1 MVRVVIKKH
10 VSLGEWNEKSV
21 KENDQDEVDGMKQ
34 KVDSE
39 DKVMHIGISD
49 L

>member
-1 MVRVVIKKH
+1 MVRVVMMEQ

-21 KENDQDEVDGMKQ
+21 EENDQDEADVIKQ
-34 KVDSE
+34 EVDSK
-39 DKVMHIGISD
+39 DRVMHIEMND